1 MITEKEAQFKKALY
15 IVNKINRKIAE
26 KKITQE
32 EFWKMIWVTQAS
44 INQYLNLSKIYSSEK
59 YYIRMLEALNFSEK
73 EINDIMLEARKIKN
87 NAENWLA
94 DNENEE
100 IEKFKKMTREEQREY
115 FLWQMALS
123 VNWKNREAFIAD
135 VDKTID
141 FFLEKYK

>member
-1 MITEKEAQFKKALY
+1 MITEKEAQFKKASY

-32 EFWKMIWVTQAS
+32 DFWKMIWVTQAS

-59 YYIRMLEALNFSEK
+59 YYIRMLEALNFSER

-87 NAENWLA
+87 NAENWLE